1 MLKEMP
7 KVGDKFIRT
16 SEDSSFFT
24 RGEEYEVLAME
35 WNGVSVIDDMGDN
48 HSLTY
53 DYLADHFMSENEAPT
68 PDTAALI
75 ANLALRVG
83 ELEIQN
89 AQQAHEINEL
99 YRADAER
106 GVLR

>member
-1 MLKEMP
+1 MLKVMP
-7 KVGDKFIRT
+7 KVGDKVRYI
-16 SEDSSFFT
+16 
-24 RGEEYEVLAME
+24 GEEYDWLTVGGVYVVTDVSTDGFYYADDDGAGSYDNLEEFDDWELATE
-35 WNGVSVIDDMGDN
+35 
-48 HSLTY
+48 
-53 DYLADHFMSENEAPT
+53 EPT
-68 PDTAALI
+68 PDTASLI

-83 ELEIQN
+83 ELELQN

>member
-7 KVGDKFIRT
+7 KVGDKVRYVGRAKGWMTVGKDYEI
-16 SEDSSFFT
+16 SSIDED
-24 RGEEYEVLAME
+24 
-35 WNGVSVIDDMGDN
+35 GDA
-48 HSLTY
+48 LLY
-53 DYLADHFMSENEAPT
+53 DNDGDVQCIMYYDFDNYDLIHT
-68 PDTAALI
+68 LPDTASLI

-83 ELEIQN
+83 ELELQN
-89 AQQAHEINEL
+89 AQQAYEINEL